1 MRENNMLTNKVKELV
16 KEINKTL
23 KEQSPASRLPEN
35 TYYLD
40 NGYILCC
47 PRRFGESRFP
57 YSCDGYTLW
66 AHSTGYIHAKEGTF
80 NVFKSVH
87 DESEPPI
94 GFWAGILQE
103 NGEYFP
109 VSILGGAEQ
118 LFSPFEVKHYL
129 VYSLAAAY
137 YIADTDFATFA
148 VRTDMS
154 PRKEMRFSL
163 VCINK
168 KDTPL
173 NLCLTSYFD
182 VFLKNG
188 VWDDMFSKTDCTS
201 KYIKDGSFV
210 LERQGSDY
218 HALGI
223 NRKVTGAVARK
234 TYHTA
239 SKMDFLGYANR
250 RKNTAECLR
259 TGVLE
264 RETDCV
270 GKEITPIA
278 SELFHMEIDESVR
291 VDYVLPIAHERGKLD
306 SLVLEDI
313 DVTKIDKEIENMQ
326 KQEEQRLSVL
336 DIRFGKWKDSVLDAN
351 VLNQFVKSVQ
361 KQVDFCAM
369 GKCYVDD
376 MLGVRDVFQQLEQAL
391 IWDPMQAREKII
403 RALGY
408 IDPSGRSPRQ
418 FSIPENPEATPKMD
432 LREFVDQGNW
442 IISCVYSY
450 IAWTND
456 FSILDEIC
464 GYYEM
469 IEERTVKRSAH
480 RDSVLEHLIK
490 ITDYLERNID
500 IEDGTNCLRI
510 LFGDWN
516 DALDGL
522 GRTNEPGR
530 VYGTGVSVM
539 ASLHFYQNLFEISEI
554 LKQVGGYE
562 EKVEHYLEIRK
573 KLCEGLYE
581 HAVVTD
587 EKGDKRLIHG
597 WGDHNSYKIGSFCD
611 SDGKSRISFA
621 PNAFWAT
628 SGLVKETPEFKSF
641 IVESLH
647 ALDSRFGLKTLI
659 PFFAPDAPGVGRLAT
674 ILPGTAENECVYCHA
689 TLFSI
694 MALFALGDAE
704 YAWNQLA
711 KVLPITHEYLTRSPF
726 VMSNSYL
733 DNPEKGLNG
742 ESAIDWYTGGG
753 TVLVKNLVRYGM
765 GILPDLSGVII
776 QTASKMPCDS
786 VSADLYI
793 KGVHIHFAYENK
805 KLGKRS
811 IYLDNK
817 ELETAYDTLMQTEK
831 AYVTNDMLHD
841 GAKILVCD

>member
-1 MRENNMLTNKVKELV
+1 MLINKVKELV

-23 KEQSPASRLPEN
+23 GEQSPASQLPEF

-47 PRRFGESRFP
+47 PRKYGESRFP

-87 DESEPPI
+87 EEVEPPV
-94 GFWAGILQE
+94 GFWIGILQE
-103 NGEYFP
+103 TGDYFP
-109 VSILGGAEQ
+109 ISILGGAQQ
-118 LFSPFEVKHYL
+118 LFEPFEVKRYL
-129 VYSLAAAY
+129 VYSLSAAY

-154 PRKEMRFSL
+154 ARKEMRFS
-163 VCINK
+163 VACINK
-168 KDTPL
+168 KDSPL
-173 NLCLTSYFD
+173 KVCLTSYFD

-188 VWDDMFSKTDCTS
+188 VWDDMFSKTDCTGTYV
-201 KYIKDGSFV
+201 KEGSFV

-218 HALGI
+218 HGLGI
-223 NRKVTGAVARK
+223 NRKVTGAVIDKA
-234 TYHTA
+234 YHTA
-239 SKMDFLGYANR
+239 SKVDFLGYTNR
-250 RKNTAECLR
+250 RKNTAECLK
-259 TGVLE
+259 TGMFE

-278 SELFHMEIDESVR
+278 AEILHLKMNENAR
-291 VDYVLPIAHERGKLD
+291 VDFVLPIAHEKNGFD
-306 SLVLEDI
+306 SLILKDI
-313 DVTKIDKEIENMQ
+313 DTDMMDEEIE
-326 KQEEQRLSVL
+326 KLQEQETKRLGALNIQFGDWKTEVL
-336 DIRFGKWKDSVLDAN
+336 NAN
-351 VLNQFVKSVQ
+351 VLNRFVRSVQ

-391 IWDPMQAREKII
+391 IWDPKQAREKII

-418 FSIPENPEATPKMD
+418 FSIPEKPEEIPKMD

-450 IAWTND
+450 LAWTGD
-456 FSILDEIC
+456 ISILEAMC
-464 GYYEM
+464 GYHE
-469 IEERTVKRSAH
+469 IVEERTVKRSEMK
-480 RDSVLEHLIK
+480 DTVLEHLTK
-490 ITDYLERNID
+490 IADYLVRNLD
-500 IEDGTNCLRI
+500 VEDETNCLRI

-522 GRTNEPGR
+522 GRTNDPGK

-539 ASLHFYQNLFEISEI
+539 ASLHFYQNLQEMIEI
-554 LKQVGGYE
+554 LTIACGDEKKIE
-562 EKVEHYLEIRK
+562 EYREIRK
-573 KLCEGLYE
+573 ALKEGLNK
-581 HAVVTD
+581 HAVV
-587 EKGDKRLIHG
+587 ENEHGEKRLLHG
-597 WGDHNSYKIGSFCD
+597 WGDHNGYRIGSFCD

-628 SGLVKETPEFKSF
+628 SGLVKETPELRAL
-641 IVESLH
+641 IVETLH
-647 ALDSRFGLKTLI
+647 RLDSRFGLKTLI
-659 PFFAPDAPGVGRLAT
+659 PSFAPDAPGVGRLAT

-689 TLFSI
+689 SLFSI

-704 YAWNQLA
+704 YGWRQLE
-711 KVLPITHEYLTRSPF
+711 KLLPITHEYLTRSPF

-753 TVLVKNLVRYGM
+753 TVLIKNLVRYGM
-765 GILPDLSGVII
+765 GILPDLSGVRI
-776 QTASKMPCDS
+776 QTAAKMPCHT
-786 VSADLYI
+786 VNMDLYI
-793 KGVHIHFAYENK
+793 KGVPVHFVYEDK
-805 KLGKRS
+805 GIGKRS
-811 IYLDNK
+811 VYLDDEK
-817 ELETAYDTLMQTEK
+817 LETIYDEFMQTES
-831 AYVTNDMLHD
+831 AYVTNEMLH
-841 GAKILVCD
+841 GHARILVCD

>member
-1 MRENNMLTNKVKELV
+1 MREKNMLINKVKELV
-16 KEINKTL
+16 QEINKTL
-23 KEQSPASRLPEN
+23 EEQSSASKLPEQA
-35 TYYLD
+35 YYLE
-40 NGYILCC
+40 NGDILCC
-47 PRRFGESRFP
+47 PRRCGESRFP

-66 AHSTGYIHAKEGTF
+66 AHSTGYIHAKEGNF

-87 DESEPPI
+87 DEAEPPI
-94 GFWAGILQE
+94 GFWVGIPQG
-103 NGEYFP
+103 NGNYFP

-118 LFSPFEVKHYL
+118 LFEPFEVKRYL

-148 VRTDMS
+148 VRADMS
-154 PRKEMRFSL
+154 ERKEIRFS
-163 VCINK
+163 VACINK
-168 KDTPL
+168 KSEAL

-201 KYIKDGSFV
+201 MYVKDGCFV
-210 LERQGSDY
+210 LERQGGDY

-223 NRKVTGAVARK
+223 QRKITGTTIDKVYR
-234 TYHTA
+234 TA
-239 SKMDFLGYANR
+239 SKTDFLGYTNR
-250 RKNTAECLR
+250 RKNTAECLK
-259 TGVLE
+259 TGLFE
-264 RETDCV
+264 RQTDCV

-278 SELFHMEIDESVR
+278 AEILHFSIKESAR
-291 VDYVLPIAHERGKLD
+291 VDFVLPISHERNTIN
-306 SLVLEDI
+306 VLLSKDI
-313 DVTKIDKEIENMQ
+313 DVNVIDKEIEKVQ
-326 KQEEQRLSVL
+326 KQEEKRLTTL
-336 DIRFGKWKDSVLDAN
+336 DIRFDDWKTDILEAE
-351 VLNQFVKSVQ
+351 VLNKFIKNVQ

-391 IWDPMQAREKII
+391 IWDPKQAKEKII

-418 FSIPENPEATPKMD
+418 FSIPTNVNEIPKMD

-442 IISCVYSY
+442 IISCIYSY
-450 IAWTND
+450 IAWTKD
-456 FSILDEIC
+456 FSILEEVC
-464 GYYEM
+464 GYYEI
-469 IEERTVKRSAH
+469 IEERTVKRSAMEET
-480 RDSVLEHLIK
+480 VLEHLIK
-490 ITDYLERNID
+490 IADYLVRNLD
-500 IEDGTNCLRI
+500 REDGTNCLRI

-522 GRTNEPGR
+522 GRTNDPGR

-539 ASLHFYQNLFEISEI
+539 ASLHLYQNLHEMVEI
-554 LKQVGGYE
+554 LAVVGGF
-562 EKVEHYLEIRK
+562 EKKIKEYQKARK
-573 KLCEGLYE
+573 ALSEGLLQ
-581 HAVVTD
+581 HAVV
-587 EKGDKRLIHG
+587 ENEFGDKRLIHG
-597 WGDHNSYKIGSFCD
+597 WGDHNNYKIGSFCD

-621 PNAFWAT
+621 SNAFWAT
-628 SGLVKETPEFKSF
+628 TGLVRETPEFKS
-641 IVESLH
+641 IIIESLH

-733 DNPEKGLNG
+733 DNPGKGLNG

-765 GILPDLSGVII
+765 GILPDLSGVTI

-811 IYLDNK
+811 IYLDNQ
-817 ELETAYDTLMQTEK
+817 ELETANDDLMQTEK

-841 GAKILVCD
+841 GARILVCD